1 MRIRAA
7 RRTTAAYRGQW
18 NGVRVE
24 RADVENARRQ
34 SERHHQMRE
43 HGSRWQQSGLCWL
56 ALLSDPMR
64 IVFRNPAM
72 PTGMA
77 EYRIVRSGFLWRF
90 EHHHG
95 QRRSDFRGPVFIPEH
110 CASRRLPCLAI
121 QSGSEALQNNRSW
134 VRRERARHRVWQ
146 TGEVER

>member
-7 RRTTAAYRGQW
+7 RRITPACRGQW

-34 SERHHQMRE
+34 SERHHPMCE

-56 ALLSDPMR
+56 ALLSDSMR

-72 PTGMA
+72 EASVYERQPHS
-77 EYRIVRSGFLWRF
+77 V
-90 EHHHG
+90 
-95 QRRSDFRGPVFIPEH
+95 
-110 CASRRLPCLAI
+110 SRRT
-121 QSGSEALQNNRSW
+121 
-134 VRRERARHRVWQ
+134 RRHDQRQRQVHRQW
-146 TGEVER
+146 TAELLDGE

>member
-24 RADVENARRQ
+24 RADGESARRQ

-43 HGSRWQQSGLCWL
+43 HGSCGQQSGLRRL

-64 IVFRNPAM
+64 IVFRNPDM
-72 PTGMA
+72 PAAMA
-77 EYRIVRSGFLWRF
+77 EHLIVRSGQLWRF

-95 QRRSDFRGPVFIPEH
+95 QRRSDFRGPVFVPKHRE
-110 CASRRLPCLAI
+110 SRRLLCLAV
-121 QSGSEALQNNRSW
+121 QSGREALQNNRSW

>member
-7 RRTTAAYRGQW
+7 RRTAPAYRGQW

-24 RADVENARRQ
+24 RADGENARRQ
-34 SERHHQMRE
+34 PERNHPMRE
-43 HGSRWQQSGLCWL
+43 HGSRWQQSGLRRL

-64 IVFRNPAM
+64 IAFRNPAM
-72 PTGMA
+72 PTDMA
-77 EYRIVRSGFLWRF
+77 EYRIVCSGFLWRF
-90 EHHHG
+90 EYHHG
-95 QRRSDFRGPVFIPEH
+95 QRRSDFRGPVFVPKHRE
-110 CASRRLPCLAI
+110 SRRLPSLAVR
-121 QSGSEALQNNRSW
+121 SGREALQNDQSW